1 MKGNIKAMKDYHLNL
16 PVSNKEIAQLR
27 AGDMVY
33 LTGKIL
39 TLRDRPHQRIHE
51 YVEKGKEFPF
61 SLKECAVIHCG
72 PIIKKLGE
80 SEWEAVSIGATSSS
94 RFSPFIPNLIKGLGP
109 RVIIGKGN
117 LFKEAVDA
125 LKDNGSVF
133 LLAIGGCAALYGDQV
148 KKVSS
153 VYWKEFGMSDAVW
166 EFDVENF
173 GPLSVGIDTHGNDL
187 NKHLREDVLKER
199 LAQIYHDLDIDPDI
213 DYTWWPRVPA
223 GTKRATD
230 YSTKA

>member
-1 MKGNIKAMKDYHLNL
+1 MKEYHLDL
-16 PVSNKEIAQLR
+16 PVTDKEIDQLR

-51 YVEKGKEFPF
+51 YVLEGKDFPF
-61 SLKECAVIHCG
+61 NLKDCAVIHCG
-72 PIIKKLGE
+72 PIIKELDDGQF
-80 SEWEAVSIGATSSS
+80 EAISIGATSSS

-117 LFKEAVDA
+117 LFPEAVDA
-125 LKDNGSVF
+125 LQKFKSVF
-133 LLAIGGCAALYGDQV
+133 LLAIGGCAAMYGDQV
-148 KKVSS
+148 KRVSN
-153 VYWKEFGMSDAVW
+153 VYWDEFGMPDAVW
-166 EFDVENF
+166 EFEVENF
-173 GPLSVGIDTHGNDL
+173 GPLSVGIDVHGADL
-187 NKHLREDVLKER
+187 NKHLREEVLKER
-199 LAQIYHDLDIDPDI
+199 LEKIYEDLDIDPEV

-223 GTKRATD
+223 GTQRATK